1 MRARPYNRPVPYAA
15 PCPYGLEVPYRRFS
29 SEVREGMT
37 QGIHYLLQL
46 RMKTLLAFALS
57 LTLLSCSDN
66 AADRS
71 ADPNSGSV
79 HTGATDTIVSSG
91 EPVRLEGCYRM
102 VSGRD
107 TAEMFLN
114 IIGTAVTGKL
124 VYNYFEKDDNNGSI
138 KGELKADRI
147 VADYIFQSEGGTS
160 TREVAFKLQD
170 TVLLEGYGKVAERNG
185 KAIFLEADKLQ
196 FNTANPFVKVDCR
209 PDMR

>member
-1 MRARPYNRPVPYAA
+1 
-15 PCPYGLEVPYRRFS
+15 
-29 SEVREGMT
+29 
-37 QGIHYLLQL
+37 
-46 RMKTLLAFALS
+46 MKTLLAFALS

-66 AADRS
+66 GADRS

-170 TVLLEGYGKVAERNG
+170 TVLLEGYGKVAERDG

-196 FNTANPFVKVDCR
+196 FNTAKPFVKVDCR